1 MNKYIKRG
9 ILFGL
14 AGGFIAL
21 LFGGWASTVV
31 GVLGGVLIGF
41 VFGSEKVA
49 KGKTPASLQTIGIAA
64 LIFTSLTALGGL
76 IFDFGL
82 ADAAI
87 VTDHPPEVAVPA
99 AILTVVLGTL
109 AAIGLAYIQ
118 RMPDKRR
125 GRRVTWIV
133 MLALIIVFPFIDRA
147 TQLGWAASMVFAGIY
162 VLLALGLDV
171 VVGYAGLLNLG
182 YAAFFGFGAY
192 ITSLLSSPQLG
203 IHINFWILLWVA
215 AGFAALTGILLG
227 APTLGLR
234 GDYIAIIT
242 LGFGEI
248 VPVAFQQLIKITIQE
263 PVTCLILPAIQSI
276 GGGKPTVQCL
286 TLLEKFDLT
295 AGVKGIN
302 PVDRPVLPVIS
313 PTDDGLGLILKIAVM
328 LALIGLTFFFFRRT
342 QARGKLT
349 IWKGISYIAVVTLI
363 FILFVPM
370 PASLAEITVVKP
382 VLETIQPGAFAS
394 DNLLPWYFLLLTM
407 IGFVIFIKL
416 RLKGS
421 RLGRAWT
428 AIRED
433 ELAANQMGV
442 NLVHTKLTAF
452 AVGAA
457 IAGLAG
463 AFFAA
468 YVAAVFPDGFGF
480 GTSIIILAAIV
491 LGGLGSIPGNIL
503 GAMIIF
509 LADLLFLKQ
518 FQNVLN
524 GLSNHVLM
532 PAIADQTVRGFIIA
546 NFDPVKYRFLLL
558 GLVLVLVMAFRP
570 EGLLPT
576 REQRMQFHEAE
587 PEEEHEQQDA
597 PESALSA

>member
-1 MNKYIKRG
+1 MNKYTKRG
-9 ILFGL
+9 LLFGL

-21 LFGGWASTVV
+21 LFGGWAPTVV
-31 GVLGGVLIGF
+31 GVLGGILIGF
-41 VFGSEKVA
+41 VFSTEKVA
-49 KGKTPASLQTIGIAA
+49 KGATPPSLKTIGSAA
-64 LIFTSLTALGGL
+64 LIFTGITAAAGL
-76 IFDFGL
+76 LFDFVISN
-82 ADAAI
+82 AAI
-87 VTDHPPEVAVPA
+87 VTSHPAEVAIPA
-99 AILTVVLGTL
+99 AIFTVLLGTG
-109 AAIGLAYIQ
+109 AAVLMAYIQ
-118 RMPDKRR
+118 YLRDKQRSRR
-125 GRRVTWIV
+125 LTWIF
-133 MLALIIVFPFIDRA
+133 LIGLLLLFPFIDQL
-147 TQLGWAASMVFAGIY
+147 TELGWAASLVFAGIY

-192 ITSLLSSPQLG
+192 ITAMLSSPQLG
-203 IHINFWILLWVA
+203 LHVNFWLLIWIA

-263 PVTCLILPAIQSI
+263 PITCLILPAIQSI
-276 GGGKPTVQCL
+276 GGGTPTVQCL
-286 TLLEKFDLT
+286 TLLSEFNLT
-295 AGVKGIN
+295 NGVKGIN
-302 PVDRPVLPVIS
+302 PVDRPVLPIIS
-313 PTDDGLGLILKIAVM
+313 PTDDGLGLILKITVM
-328 LALIGLTFFFFRRT
+328 LALIVLAAFFFRRT
-342 QARGKLT
+342 QVKGQLTVGKGLMYAGL
-349 IWKGISYIAVVTLI
+349 ITLI
-363 FILFVPM
+363 LILFVPA
-370 PASLAEITVVKP
+370 PAGLGEIPVVKP
-382 VLETIQPGAFAS
+382 ILNTVQPGEFAS
-394 DNLLPWYFLLLTM
+394 DNLLPWYFLLLAM
-407 IGFVIFIKL
+407 IAFVIFVKL

-463 AFFAA
+463 AFFSA

-503 GAMIIF
+503 GALIIF

-576 REQRMQFHEAE
+576 REQRLQFHEAE
-587 PEEEHEQQDA
+587 PEEEPTETPA
-597 PESALSA
+597 AA

>member
-1 MNKYIKRG
+1 MNKYTKRG

-31 GVLGGVLIGF
+31 GVLGGILIGF
-41 VFGSEKVA
+41 IFSTEKVA
-49 KGKTPASLQTIGIAA
+49 KGVTPPSLKTIGRGA
-64 LIFTSLTALGGL
+64 LIFTGITAAAGL
-76 IFDFGL
+76 LFDFVISN
-82 ADAAI
+82 AAI
-87 VTDHPPEVAVPA
+87 VTSHPPEVALPA
-99 AILTVVLGTL
+99 AIFTVLLGTG
-109 AAIGLAYIQ
+109 AAMLMAYIQ
-118 RMPDKRR
+118 YLPDKKRSRR
-125 GRRVTWIV
+125 LTW
-133 MLALIIVFPFIDRA
+133 LFLIGLLLLFPFIDQL
-147 TQLGWAASMVFAGIY
+147 TELGWAASLVFAGIY

-192 ITSLLSSPQLG
+192 ITALLSSPQLG
-203 IHINFWILLWVA
+203 LHVNFWLLIWIA

-263 PVTCLILPAIQSI
+263 PITCLILPAIQSI
-276 GGGKPTVQCL
+276 GGGTPTVQCL
-286 TLLEKFDLT
+286 TLLSEFNLT
-295 AGVKGIN
+295 NGVKGIN
-302 PVDRPVLPVIS
+302 PVDRPVLPIIS
-313 PTDDGLGLILKIAVM
+313 PTDDGLGLILKITVM
-328 LALIGLTFFFFRRT
+328 LALIVLTAFFFRRT
-342 QARGKLT
+342 QVKGQLTVGKGLMYAGL
-349 IWKGISYIAVVTLI
+349 ITLI
-363 FILFVPM
+363 LILFVPA
-370 PASLAEITVVKP
+370 PAGLNEIPVVKP
-382 VLETIQPGAFAS
+382 LLNTIQPGAFAS
-394 DNLLPWYFLLLTM
+394 DNLLPWYFLLLAM
-407 IGFVIFIKL
+407 IAFVIFIKL

-463 AFFAA
+463 AFFSA

-503 GAMIIF
+503 GALIIF

-518 FQNVLN
+518 LQNVLN

-576 REQRMQFHEAE
+576 REQRLQFHEAE
-587 PEEEHEQQDA
+587 PEEESTETPA
-597 PESALSA
+597 AA

>member
-1 MNKYIKRG
+1 MNKYTKRG

-31 GVLGGVLIGF
+31 GVLGGILIGF
-41 VFGSEKVA
+41 IFSTEKVA
-49 KGKTPASLQTIGIAA
+49 KGVTPPSLKTIGSGA
-64 LIFTSLTALGGL
+64 LIFTGITAAAGL
-76 IFDFGL
+76 LFDFVISN
-82 ADAAI
+82 AAI
-87 VTDHPPEVAVPA
+87 VTSHPAEVALPA
-99 AILTVVLGTL
+99 AIFTVLLGTG
-109 AAIGLAYIQ
+109 AAMLMAYIQ
-118 RMPDKRR
+118 YLPDKKRSRR
-125 GRRVTWIV
+125 LTW
-133 MLALIIVFPFIDRA
+133 LFLIGLLLLFPFIDQL
-147 TQLGWAASMVFAGIY
+147 TELGWAASLVFAGIY

-192 ITSLLSSPQLG
+192 ITALLSSPQLG
-203 IHINFWILLWVA
+203 LHVNFWLLIWIA

-263 PVTCLILPAIQSI
+263 PITCLILPAIQSI
-276 GGGKPTVQCL
+276 GGGTPTVQCL
-286 TLLEKFDLT
+286 TLLSEFNLT
-295 AGVKGIN
+295 NGVKGIN
-302 PVDRPVLPVIS
+302 PVDRPVLPIIN
-313 PTDDGLGLILKIAVM
+313 PTDDGLGLILKITVM
-328 LALIGLTFFFFRRT
+328 LALIVLTAFFFRRT
-342 QARGKLT
+342 QVKGQLTVGKGLMYAGL
-349 IWKGISYIAVVTLI
+349 ITLI
-363 FILFVPM
+363 LILFVPA
-370 PASLAEITVVKP
+370 PAGLNEIPVVKP
-382 VLETIQPGAFAS
+382 LLNTIQPGAFAS
-394 DNLLPWYFLLLTM
+394 DNLLPWYFLLLAM
-407 IGFVIFIKL
+407 IAFVIFIKL

-463 AFFAA
+463 AFFSA

-503 GAMIIF
+503 GALIIF

-518 FQNVLN
+518 LQNVLN

-576 REQRMQFHEAE
+576 REQRLQFHEAE
-587 PEEEHEQQDA
+587 PEEEPTETPA
-597 PESALSA
+597 AA

>member
-1 MNKYIKRG
+1 MSKYIRRG

-21 LFGGWASTVV
+21 LFGGWAPAVV
-31 GVLGGVLIGF
+31 GLLGGVLLGF
-41 VFGSEKVA
+41 MFGSETPPH
-49 KGKTPASLQTIGIAA
+49 GKSPASYTTIALAA
-64 LIFTSLTALGGL
+64 LIFGIITAVGGL

-82 ADAAI
+82 ADAA
-87 VTDHPPEVAVPA
+87 VLTDHPPEVAVPSA
-99 AILTVVLGTL
+99 VLTVVL
-109 AAIGLAYIQ
+109 AIFSAVGLAYLQ
-118 RMPDKRR
+118 RIPDKRR
-125 GRRVTWIV
+125 SRRLTMLVLGILIV
-133 MLALIIVFPFIDRA
+133 VFPFIDQA
-147 TQLGWAASMVFAGIY
+147 TQIRWAASVVFAGIY

-192 ITSLLSSPQLG
+192 ATAMLSSPQLNT
-203 IHINFWILLWVA
+203 HVNFWILLWVA
-215 AGFAALTGILLG
+215 AGVAALSGILLG

-248 VPVAFQQLIKITIQE
+248 VPVALQQLIKITLQE
-263 PVTCLILPAIQSI
+263 PITCVIIPAIQSI
-276 GGGKPTVQCL
+276 GGGQPTVQCL
-286 TLLEKFDLT
+286 TLLSDFNLT
-295 AGVKGIN
+295 NGVKGIN

-313 PTDDGLGLILKIAVM
+313 PTDTGATLIAKIAVM
-328 LALIGLTFFFFRRT
+328 AILIGLVFYLFRRT
-342 QARGKLT
+342 QARGALT
-349 IWKGISYIAVVTLI
+349 VGKAVAYIAAVTFI
-363 FILFVPM
+363 FVAFVPV
-370 PASLAEITVVKP
+370 PRAEGGVFTPLLNTV
-382 VLETIQPGAFAS
+382 QPGQFSS
-394 DNLLPWYFLLLTM
+394 DNTTPWYFLLLAL
-407 IGFVIFIKL
+407 IAIVIFFKL
-416 RLKGS
+416 RLKNS
-421 RLGRAWT
+421 RLGRSWT

-457 IAGLAG
+457 VAGLAG
-463 AFFAA
+463 AFYAV
-468 YVAAVFPDGFGF
+468 YVAAVFPDIFGF
-480 GTSIIILAAIV
+480 GASIIILSAIV

-509 LADLLFLKQ
+509 IADLLLLRA
-518 FQNVLN
+518 FQNMLN
-524 GLSNHVLM
+524 GLQTHVLL
-532 PAIADQTVRGFIIA
+532 PAITDQTVRGFIIA

-576 REQRMQFHEAE
+576 REQRMQYHEAE
-587 PEEEHEQQDA
+587 PEEETA
-597 PESALSA
+597 ESTAAA